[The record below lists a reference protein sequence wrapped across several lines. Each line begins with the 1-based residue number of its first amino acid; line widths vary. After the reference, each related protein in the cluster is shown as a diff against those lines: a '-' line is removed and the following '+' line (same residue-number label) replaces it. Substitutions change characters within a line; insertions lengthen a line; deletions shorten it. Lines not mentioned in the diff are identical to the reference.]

1 MLPRGSVVPHAPA
14 LTLCFDDSLSALLA
28 STTHC
33 QSFSLLI
40 HSFHSL
46 YGHSHCLS
54 PTDPLMIGSN
64 KSCNTPQHVSLHTPP
79 CFYSQMAAVLLSYYS
94 LTLCSMAFS
103 RFSDKVSVKVTLQVH
118 LVVYRAVSP
127 FTTALT
133 KSTGSVNTSPL
144 FLVPLLALDIN
155 GRNDRNDTVSTTDN
169 DTSTW
174 SSTST
179 TSCSYLHSYHSY
191 LDDTSGSF
199 SLYTLPFLMA
209 CSFFIRFVSTV
220 CLAGE
225 YCSELT
231 HHDTSL

>member
-1 MLPRGSVVPHAPA
+1 MYLS
-14 LTLCFDDSLSALLA
+14 TLHRAFILRW
-28 STTHC
+28 
-33 QSFSLLI
+33 
-40 HSFHSL
+40 
-46 YGHSHCLS
+46 
-54 PTDPLMIGSN
+54 
-64 KSCNTPQHVSLHTPP
+64 
-79 CFYSQMAAVLLSYYS
+79 LLSYSLIILSHSAAWHSLVS
-94 LTLCSMAFS
+94 LTKSLLRSP
-103 RFSDKVSVKVTLQVH
+103 LQVH
-118 LVVYRAVSP
+118 LAVYRAVSP

-155 GRNDRNDTVSTTDN
+155 GRRNDTVSTTNN

-191 LDDTSGSF
+191 LGDTSGSF

-209 CSFFIRFVSTV
+209 CSFFIWFVSTV
-220 CLAGE
+220 RLAGE

-231 HHDTSL
+231 HHDTNL